1 MKQFLITA
9 AGVFAGLMIFL
20 IGVPFVLV
28 MIAASAAGPPA
39 MPARAVLELDLRD
52 PLTDQ
57 SPQSPL
63 AGFGRRSESAMSI
76 IEALRRAETDDRV
89 KGLFIRLPEQGL
101 EPGLADELRL
111 AIRHFRA
118 SGKPVFAHTQ
128 GLYAGGPVTTTYM
141 LGAAA
146 DQFWIQP
153 GASFQVTGFANE
165 DLFFKRAFDK
175 YGVKADYQQRYEYK
189 NAVNA
194 YLYDDYTPAHRE
206 AELSWMGSVY
216 GSDIAAAAA
225 DRKLDPAALKRT
237 LEAGPYLAEDAQR
250 LHLVDRVGQEH
261 EAENA
266 LLRRAGSGAE
276 MVDFDDF
283 ARGRHRDRRT
293 GPAIAIIEGEGAI
306 VTGHDGAANP
316 LSGGSSIYSD
326 DLSDAF
332 YEAIREKDVKAI
344 VFRLNSPGGSDTA
357 SEQILDA
364 VRAAKA
370 AGKPVVVSMGTYGAS
385 GGYWVASQAS
395 AIVAEPSTLTGSIGV
410 FGGKFAVGPALAR
423 FGIDVRQ
430 LGVGGSYAGA
440 FGLGQE
446 FTPEQRA
453 AISHWMD
460 HLRQLRR
467 QGRAGPQALT
477 RPGAPDRQGPR
488 LDRRAGQ
495 AARPGGRGGRLLRRR
510 RQSPGPGQDLR
521 RAQAET
527 PDPHGLAVRGYREAL
542 GRVGD
547 VREDPG
553 RRRLGAGRSAGP
565 GDPGQDG
572 RGAPARTR
580 RTGPGAAAAALIAQR
595 GPGGGGGWI
604 GVRAGQKVI
613 SFSPKSNA
621 TSSKRRSTSTP
632 IRMLGVVSRSHSS
645 KTCRS
650 A

>member
-28 MIAASAAGPPA
+28 MIAAGAAGPPA

-118 SGKPVFAHTQ
+118 SGKPVFAHSQ

-460 HLRQLRR
+460 RIYDNFVARVA
-467 QGRAGPQALT
+467 QGRKLSPDRVRQIARGHVWTGAQAKQLGLVDEVGGFYDAVAKAQALAKIS
-477 RPGAPDRQGPR
+477 GEPR
-488 LDRRAGQ
+488 LKRLTPTASPFEAIEKLLGVSATSVRTL
-495 AARPGGRGGRLLRRR
+495 AAAAWVLGDP
-510 RQSPGPGQDLR
+510 
-521 RAQAET
+521 RAQAILDRMAEARLREQ
-527 PDPHGLAVRGYREAL
+527 GALAL
-542 GRVGD
+542 
-547 VREDPG
+547 
-553 RRRLGAGRSAGP
+553 
-565 GDPGQDG
+565 
-572 RGAPARTR
+572 APQPLR
-580 RTGPGAAAAALIAQR
+580 
-595 GPGGGGGWI
+595 
-604 GVRAGQKVI
+604 
-613 SFSPKSNA
+613 
-621 TSSKRRSTSTP
+621 
-632 IRMLGVVSRSHSS
+632 
-645 KTCRS
+645 
-650 A
+650 